1 MGDSRTGFE
10 RSLSTLA
17 NAFQL
22 AVDSIRARKL
32 RSFLTLLGVIIGVGS
47 VVLVGAAIE
56 GLGLYAEQSTSK
68 IFGSESYLVAQVGT
82 AGNMRQY
89 LEKLRRNKRLRPE
102 DYLYLQASTG
112 DRILYSPYRQRPEE
126 FHHGSLKYEDGVV
139 LGVSANLP
147 EIRDVT
153 LVEGRFFTPQEERT
167 RQAVCVLGYDARA
180 ALFPGS
186 RAVGGTV
193 KIRGLDFLVVGEQER
208 LGSAFGR
215 SQDNQVYIPYTVFT
229 RLYGTGQSISLF
241 ARPRPESNLKLEE
254 AIDITRVALR
264 TRFKTPPGKPDTF
277 DTVTPDA
284 VRSMIDQILGMISAV
299 VVPVTCIS
307 LVVGGIVIM
316 NIMLVSVTER
326 THEIGIR
333 KSLGARRFDVMLQF
347 LLESVLMSVAGG
359 AVGLAAGALAT
370 EALSRAFE
378 ISMRITPFYVF
389 LAVFVS
395 SVVGIASGWYPA
407 SRASK
412 LDPVVALRAE

>member
-1 MGDSRTGFE
+1 MGDFLAGVN
-10 RSLSTLA
+10 RSFYTLA
-17 NAFQL
+17 NAFFL

-68 IFGSESYLVAQVGT
+68 IFGSESFLLSQVGT

-89 LEKLRRNKRLRPE
+89 LEKLRRNKRLRQE
-102 DYLYLQASTG
+102 DYQYLRLSTG
-112 DRILYSPYRQRPEE
+112 DKILYSPYRQRSEE
-126 FHHGSLKYEDGVV
+126 FRHAGLKYEDGVV
-139 LGVSANLP
+139 LGAGANLP

-153 LVEGRFFTPQEERT
+153 LVDGRFFTAEEERT
-167 RQAVCVLGYDARA
+167 KQTVCVIGYDARA

-186 RAVGGTV
+186 TAVGRTI
-193 KIRGLDFLVVGEQER
+193 KIRGIDFLVVGEQER

-215 SQDNQVYIPYTVFT
+215 SQDNQVYIPYPVFT
-229 RLYGTGQSISLF
+229 RLFGTGQSIAVF
-241 ARPRPESNLKLEE
+241 ARPRPELGLKLDD
-254 AIDITRVALR
+254 AIDIARVALR
-264 TRFKTPPGKPDTF
+264 TRFKTPPNKPDTF
-277 DTVTPDA
+277 VTVTPDA
-284 VRSMIDQILGMISAV
+284 VRTMIDQILGMISAV

-326 THEIGIR
+326 THEIGVR

-347 LLESVLMSVAGG
+347 LLESVLMSVVGG
-359 AVGLAAGALAT
+359 FLGLALGAALT
-370 EALSRAFE
+370 ELLSRAFD
-378 ISMRITPFYVF
+378 ISMRITPFYVL

-395 SVVGIASGWYPA
+395 SAVGIASGWYPA

-412 LDPVVALRAE
+412 LDPVAALRAE

>member
-1 MGDSRTGFE
+1 MGDFRSGFD
-10 RSLSTLA
+10 RSVCTLG

-102 DYLYLQASTG
+102 DYQYLQTATG
-112 DRILYSPYRQRPEE
+112 DKILYSPYRQRSEE
-126 FHHGSLKYEDGVV
+126 IRHAGLKYEDGVV
-139 LGVSANLP
+139 LGAGANLP

-153 LVEGRFFTPQEERT
+153 LVDGRFFTAGEERS
-167 RQAVCVLGYDARA
+167 RQLVCVIGYDART

-186 RAVGGTV
+186 TAVGRTV
-193 KIRGLDFLVVGEQER
+193 KIRGIDFLVVGEQER

-229 RLYGTGQSISLF
+229 RMFGTGQSIAIF
-241 ARPRPESNLKLEE
+241 ARPRPELKLKLDE
-254 AIDITRVALR
+254 ALDITRVALR
-264 TRFKTPPGKPDTF
+264 SRFKTPPNKPDTF

-299 VVPVTCIS
+299 VVPVTGIS

-326 THEIGIR
+326 THEIGVR
-333 KSLGARRFDVMLQF
+333 KALGARRFDVMLQF
-347 LLESVLMSVAGG
+347 LLESVLMSVVGG
-359 AVGLAAGALAT
+359 ILGLALGAAAT
-370 EALSRAFE
+370 ELLSRAFE
-378 ISMRITPFYVF
+378 ISMRITAFYVL

-395 SVVGIASGWYPA
+395 SAVGIASGWYPA

-412 LDPVVALRAE
+412 LDPVAALRAE